1 MFTGH
6 RQDKAG
12 LVQDGVTQE
21 VELAGLADEDD
32 AAGGIQDVNAQ
43 LMHTSVKIS
52 QVELRHGLGLST
64 RCAVEH
70 KLHAVVG
77 TQGRCDAGG
86 GGQLT
91 AVGAHGRI
99 VGWENDGGAAV
110 GFIGVG

>member
-52 QVELRHGLGLST
+52 QVETAARLG
-64 RCAVEH
+64 AVHE
-70 KLHAVVG
+70 VRRR
-77 TQGRCDAGG
+77 TQAARGGRDAGAG
-86 GGQLT
+86 AMR
-91 AVGAHGRI
+91 AVT
-99 VGWENDGGAAV
+99 VN
-110 GFIGVG
+110 